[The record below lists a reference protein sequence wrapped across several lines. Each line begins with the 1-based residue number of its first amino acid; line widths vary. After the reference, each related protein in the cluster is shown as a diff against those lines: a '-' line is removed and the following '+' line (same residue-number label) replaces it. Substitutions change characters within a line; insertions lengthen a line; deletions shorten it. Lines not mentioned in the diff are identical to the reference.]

1 MVQILARQPD
11 SETLIAHDNSHSFM
25 KKKKKKKI
33 KLIVES

>member
-11 SETLIAHDNSHSFM
+11 SETLIAHDNSHSF
-25 KKKKKKKI
+25 KKKKKI